1 MSFSMLM
8 YPPAITDRVRHLSRV
23 ARVWMR
29 HKQTAEDSER
39 ASEREKRFKQQAFV
53 RYSIWYPHEHYPY
66 KVGNN

>member
-1 MSFSMLM
+1 
-8 YPPAITDRVRHLSRV
+8 
-23 ARVWMR
+23 MR